1 MAILKKRSKIARFL
15 KQYLMKYV
23 STAGLFLTL
32 IITINSCQNTMKQE
46 TNPLL
51 MSQFDTPFES
61 IPFDKINNDYY
72 VPAIKEA
79 IKIGK
84 EEINAIVNQD
94 AVADFE
100 NTIVALDRSGSQL
113 DLISSV
119 FFNLLS
125 ANSDDEMQS
134 IAQEISPLLTEYSN
148 DIMLNEA
155 LFARIKLVH
164 DKKDDLNLRDDQI
177 LLLDDTYRGFVRNGA
192 LLKGED
198 RDKYREISTKLGKLS
213 LQFDDNALKAM
224 NKYQLH
230 VTDKAKLGGLPEF
243 VLEAA
248 AEEANQR
255 ELEGWVFTLHYPS
268 YGPFMQYAENREL
281 RQELYTARTTQCS
294 IGDELDNTELIKE
307 IVKLRIELANLF
319 GYNSYADYVLTE
331 RMAESADNVNAFLN
345 SLAEASMPKAK
356 EEKAQLQK
364 FAEAHGADF
373 ELMPW
378 DWSYY
383 AEMQKDS
390 LYKIND
396 SMTKPYF
403 KLENVEQSV
412 LGLAEQ
418 LFEMQFKLRTD
429 IPIYHKDVK
438 TYEVTT
444 KAGDFLGLLYLDFF
458 PRASKQSGAWM
469 TSFRS
474 QYRDENGDH
483 RPHITIVC
491 NFSKPT
497 ESKPS
502 LLSFDEVTTLL
513 HEFGHGLHGMLSQ
526 VEYKSQAGTSV
537 ARDFVELPSQMM
549 ENFAYEKA
557 WLKDVA
563 IHYETGETMPEAMID
578 RIIESGKY
586 HAGSASARQ
595 ISLGMTDMA
604 WHSLTQAFEG
614 DVIKFEQD
622 IMSKTAIL
630 PQIKGA
636 ATSPTFG
643 HIFAGGYAAG
653 YYGYKWAEVL
663 DADAFASFKAEGI
676 FNKATATRFRDEILA
691 RGGSRKEMES
701 YLAFKGRE
709 PKIDALLE
717 REGLTKEK

>member
-1 MAILKKRSKIARFL
+1 
-15 KQYLMKYV
+15 MKYV
-23 STAGLFLTL
+23 SIAGLCLTL
-32 IITINSCQNTMKQE
+32 VITMNSCKNSMKQE

-51 MSQFDTPFES
+51 MSQFDTPYES
-61 IPFDKINNDYY
+61 IPFDKIKNNYY

-79 IKIGK
+79 IKNGK
-84 EEINAIVNQD
+84 TEIDAIVNQD
-94 AVADFE
+94 APADFE
-100 NTIVALDRSGSQL
+100 NTIVALDRTGSQL
-113 DLISSV
+113 DIISSV

-125 ANSDDEMQS
+125 AESDDEMQQ

-155 LFARIKLVH
+155 LFARVKAVH
-164 DKKDDLNLRDDQI
+164 DKISDLKLRPDQT
-177 LLLDDTYRGFVRNGA
+177 LLLEDTYRSFVRNGA

-198 RDKYREISTKLGKLS
+198 REKFREISTKLGKLS
-213 LQFDDNALKAM
+213 LQFDDNALKEM

-248 AEEANQR
+248 AEEASQR
-255 ELEGWVFTLHYPS
+255 KLYGWILTLHYPS

-281 RQELYTARTTQCS
+281 RRELYTARTTQCS
-294 IGDELDNTELIKE
+294 QGDELDNTELITE
-307 IVKLRIELANLF
+307 IVSLRIELSNLF
-319 GYNSYADYVLTE
+319 GYDSYADYVLTE
-331 RMAESADNVNAFLN
+331 RMAESADNVNAFLG
-345 SLAEASMPKAK
+345 SLVEASMPKAK
-356 EEKAQLQK
+356 EEQKQLQE

-383 AEMQKDS
+383 AEMQKDA

-412 LGLAEQ
+412 LDLAEQ
-418 LFEMQFKLRTD
+418 LLTIQFSQRSD
-429 IPIYHKDVK
+429 IPVYHKDVK
-438 TYEVTT
+438 TYEVMDQS
-444 KAGDFLGLLYLDFF
+444 GDFLGLLYLDFF

-474 QYRDENGDH
+474 QYRDAEGDH
-483 RPHITIVC
+483 RPHITIVT

-497 ESKPS
+497 ENKPS
-502 LLSFDEVTTLL
+502 LLSFDEATTFL

-526 VEYKSQAGTSV
+526 VEYKSQSGTSV
-537 ARDFVELPSQMM
+537 ARDFVELPSQLM
-549 ENFAYEKA
+549 ENFAFEKA

-563 IHYETGETMPEAMID
+563 IHYETGEPMPDSMID
-578 RIIESGKY
+578 RIIESRKY
-586 HAGSASARQ
+586 HAGYASARQ
-595 ISLGMTDMA
+595 LSLGMTDMA
-604 WHSLTQAFEG
+604 WHSLTEEFSG
-614 DVIKFEQD
+614 NVIQFEQK
-622 IMSKTAIL
+622 IMAKTALL
-630 PQIKGA
+630 PQIEGA

-676 FNKATATRFRDEILA
+676 FNKATAARFRDEILA

-701 YLAFKGRE
+701 YVAFKGRE
-709 PKIDALLE
+709 PEIDALLE
-717 REGLTKEK
+717 REGLK

>member
-1 MAILKKRSKIARFL
+1 
-15 KQYLMKYV
+15 
-23 STAGLFLTL
+23 
-32 IITINSCQNTMKQE
+32 MKQK

-84 EEINAIVNQD
+84 AEIDAIVSQN
-94 AVADFE
+94 APADFE
-100 NTIVALDRSGSQL
+100 NTIVALDRSGAQL
-113 DLISSV
+113 ELISAI

-125 ANSDDEMQS
+125 AESDDEMQG

-155 LFARIKLVH
+155 LFARVKAVYDEKNDLDIKP
-164 DKKDDLNLRDDQI
+164 DQT
-177 LLLDDTYRGFVRNGA
+177 LLLDDTYRSFVRNGA
-192 LLKGED
+192 LLKGKD
-198 RDKYREISTKLGKLS
+198 REIFREISTKLGTLN
-213 LQFDDNALKAM
+213 LQFDENALKEI

-230 VTDKAKLGGLPEF
+230 ITDKVKLGGLPEF
-243 VLEAA
+243 VLDAA
-248 AEEANQR
+248 AEEAAQR
-255 ELEGWVFTLHYPS
+255 ELDGWIFTLHYTS
-268 YGPFMQYAENREL
+268 YGPFMQYAENRAL
-281 RQELYTARTTQCS
+281 RRKLYTARTTQCS
-294 IGDELDNTELIKE
+294 KGDELDNTEYIKE

-319 GYNSYADYVLTE
+319 GYDSYADYVLTE
-331 RMAESADNVNAFLN
+331 RMAESAKNVNEFLS

-364 FAEAHGADF
+364 FAKADGADF
-373 ELMPW
+373 DLMPW

-383 AEMQKDS
+383 SEMQKNA

-403 KLENVEQSV
+403 KLENVEESV
-412 LGLAEQ
+412 LGLATQ
-418 LFEMQFKLRTD
+418 LYDIQFNQRTD

-438 TYEVTT
+438 TYEVTNQSSE
-444 KAGDFLGLLYLDFF
+444 FLGLLYLDFF

-469 TSFRS
+469 TGFRS
-474 QYRDENGDH
+474 QYRDETGDH

-497 ESKPS
+497 ENKPS
-502 LLSFDEVTTLL
+502 LLSFDEVTTFL

-526 VEYKSQAGTSV
+526 VEYKAQSGTSV
-537 ARDFVELPSQMM
+537 ARDFVELPSQLM
-549 ENFAYEKA
+549 ENFAYEKT

-563 IHYETGETMPEAMID
+563 IHYKTGESMPDSMIN

-586 HAGSASARQ
+586 HAGFASTRQ
-595 ISLGMTDMA
+595 LSLGMTDMA
-604 WHSLTQAFEG
+604 WHSLTEAFDG
-614 DVIKFEQD
+614 NVIQFEHE
-622 IMSKTAIL
+622 IMAKTAIL
-630 PQIKGA
+630 PQIDGA
-636 ATSPTFG
+636 ATSPTFA

-663 DADAFASFKAEGI
+663 DADAFASFKTEGI
-676 FNKATATRFRDEILA
+676 FNKATAARFRDEILA
-691 RGGSRKEMES
+691 RGGSRKEMDS
-701 YLAFKGRE
+701 YIAFKGRE

-717 REGLTKEK
+717 REGLK